1 MTLAMQVPYWAVA
14 LLVALFLLISVVL
27 ILTILIQRPMGGG
40 LSGAFGAGAGSGQ
53 TAFGAKTGDA
63 LTIATIIIFVVWL
76 GFAVGL
82 NYAARPPEAPAEP
95 EVLEAVD
102 DQGAESSTGAGD
114 ADAVEDS
121 GEGESGAGDAGDA
134 GDPGEQDPGPPSEA
148 PETGDTDAAGGDAG
162 GDSPPASEPQAPA
175 TPEADPG
182 AGEGDSGDQSPD
194 GGG

>member
-121 GEGESGAGDAGDA
+121 GEGESGAGDAGD
-134 GDPGEQDPGPPSEA
+134 PGEQDPGPPSEA